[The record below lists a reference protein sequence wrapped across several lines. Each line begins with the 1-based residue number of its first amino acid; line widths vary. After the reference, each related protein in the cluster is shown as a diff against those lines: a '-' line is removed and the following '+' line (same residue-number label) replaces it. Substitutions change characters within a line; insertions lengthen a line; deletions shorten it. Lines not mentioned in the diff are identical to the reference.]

1 MTMNCAPYI
10 REIARGPNGTVDL
23 SYTDSKLLYA
33 AMLEGVVADLEIGA
47 IVTALRLKG
56 ETLDEMRGFADAAH
70 ENCYTLTIP
79 FSTGDGL
86 RPIVLPSY
94 NGARK
99 IPNLTPLLALA
110 VQSFGIPVVIH
121 GLEEGFGR
129 VTTGQVFAELGIQ
142 PALTEAQAQTELNQN
157 GLSYIPLPILSPGLA
172 RQLALRQRTG
182 LRNSA
187 HSLVKMLDPF
197 SGKGV
202 VVMAATHPEYMDTMR
217 ATALSRNQAALL
229 LRATEG
235 EPFANPKRRPAIEF
249 LHESKAEIL
258 FYAEHDS
265 LKTAPNLPDLFD
277 AQTTAHWTRQVL
289 NGAIQ
294 VPQPILDQIAAC
306 LYAAGLCE
314 TLSSATSMTLEKF
327 MNTGDAAK

>member
-1 MTMNCAPYI
+1 MTMNCVPYI
-10 REIARGPNGTVDL
+10 RDIARGPNGTVDL
-23 SYTDSKLLYA
+23 SYADGKLLYS
-33 AMLEGVVADLEIGA
+33 AMLEGKVADIETGA

-70 ENCYTLTIP
+70 ANCHALAIP
-79 FSTGDGL
+79 SSTGNTI

-110 VQSFGIPVVIH
+110 VQSFGVPVVIH

-129 VTTGQVFAELGIQ
+129 VTTGQVLAELGIQ
-142 PALTEAQAQTELNQN
+142 PALTAGQAQTELNQR
-157 GLSYIPLPILSPGLA
+157 GLSFIPLPILSPGLA
-172 RQLALRQRTG
+172 QQLALRERTG

-197 SGKGV
+197 LGKGV

-217 ATALSRNQAALL
+217 ETALCRAQPALL

-235 EPFANPKRRPAIEF
+235 EPFANPKRRPTIEF
-249 LHESKAEIL
+249 LLDSKVEIL
-258 FYAEHDS
+258 FEAEHDS
-265 LKTAPNLPDLFD
+265 LKAVPCLPVESD
-277 AQTTAHWTRQVL
+277 AKTTAYWIQQVL

-294 VPQPILDQIAAC
+294 MPAPLLDQVAAC
-306 LYAAGLCE
+306 LYASGHCE
-314 TLSSATSMTLEKF
+314 TNSAATLVTTAKF
-327 MNTGDAAK
+327 NK